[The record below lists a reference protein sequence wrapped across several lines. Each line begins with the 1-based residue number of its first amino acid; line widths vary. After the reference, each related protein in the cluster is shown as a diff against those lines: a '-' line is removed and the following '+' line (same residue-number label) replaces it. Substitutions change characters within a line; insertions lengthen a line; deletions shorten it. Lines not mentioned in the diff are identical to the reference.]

1 MIGYLDKVIRPL
13 ALVLLEMSGYVKTF
27 KVEDGDRDRK
37 DKLMSLCINDDK
49 LFKKYKTVWTKIEVM
64 LNIKLNALLVYD
76 DRYIKTE
83 MRAYGDNVCA
93 NVRG

>member
-1 MIGYLDKVIRPL
+1 MIRYLDKVIRPL

-27 KVEDGDRDRK
+27 KVEDGDTDRN
-37 DKLMSLCINDDK
+37 DKLMSLSINDDK

-76 DRYIKTE
+76 DRYIKTK
-83 MRAYGDNVCA
+83 MRAYGDKACA
-93 NVRG
+93 NFRG